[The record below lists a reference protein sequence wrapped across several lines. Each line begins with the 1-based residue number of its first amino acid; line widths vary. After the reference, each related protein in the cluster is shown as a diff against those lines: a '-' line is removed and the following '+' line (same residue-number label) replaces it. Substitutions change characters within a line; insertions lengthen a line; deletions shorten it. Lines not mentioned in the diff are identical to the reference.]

1 MRSTSKQL
9 LNVLTKPCGEAMRIT
24 PKNWRSFQHYKD
36 RNPPWIKLHRGLLN
50 DYSFACLPLASKA
63 LAPCL
68 WLLAAE
74 HDDGIIDASVEEIA
88 FRVRMTNA
96 EVSEGLN
103 ALISKGF
110 FLSDSEVLADCKQVA
125 TLEIETETYSKETE
139 TYRKE
144 GEAKKLIS
152 SKKPRVTSSA
162 EFDKFW
168 MVYPRKV
175 NKGLAMKAWE
185 KAASKAAPAL
195 IIAAVEAWKVSVD
208 FPDPDFIPHA
218 SSWLNGERW
227 TDELS
232 DRKQVVTQ
240 AEREAFMA
248 EHRRK
253 MMELSNG
260 SGIEPVG
267 SGSLNLHEDD
277 STRSEIPWI

>member
-1 MRSTSKQL
+1 MSIMTIKVKDW
-9 LNVLTKPCGEAMRIT
+9 NK
-24 PKNWRSFQHYKD
+24 FQHFKD
-36 RNPPWIKLHRGLLN
+36 RKPPWIKLYRDLL
-50 DYSFACLPLASKA
+50 DDLEWHELDPVAAKA
-63 LAPCL
+63 LVAI
-68 WLLAAE
+68 WLIASE
-74 HDDGIIDASVEEIA
+74 SDGELPEMKKLA
-88 FRVRMTNA
+88 FRLRVTEKQA
-96 EVSEGLN
+96 ISIVSQLDHWLIQDDIN
-103 ALISKGF
+103 LISDRYQ
-110 FLSDSEVLADCKQVA
+110 SDS
-125 TLEIETETYSKETE
+125 LEIETYSKETE

-195 IIAAVEAWKVSVD
+195 IIAAVEAWKVSKD
-208 FPDPDFIPHA
+208 FPDDEFIPHA

-253 MMELSNG
+253 MMELNNG

>member
-1 MRSTSKQL
+1 
-9 LNVLTKPCGEAMRIT
+9 
-24 PKNWRSFQHYKD
+24 
-36 RNPPWIKLHRGLLN
+36 
-50 DYSFACLPLASKA
+50 
-63 LAPCL
+63 L

-74 HDDGIIDASVEEIA
+74 HDEGIIDASVEEIA

-110 FLSDSEVLADCKQVA
+110 FVSDSEVLADCEQVA
-125 TLEIETETYSKETE
+125 TLEIEKETYIKETE

-168 MVYPRKV
+168 VVYPRKV

-195 IIAAVEAWKVSVD
+195 IIAAVEAWKVSKD
-208 FPDPDFIPHA
+208 FPDDEFIPHA

-253 MMELSNG
+253 MMELSND
-260 SGIEPVG
+260 GIEPVG
-267 SGSLNLHEDD
+267 SGSPDLYEND
-277 STRSEIPWI
+277 SDRPQIPWV

>member
-1 MRSTSKQL
+1 
-9 LNVLTKPCGEAMRIT
+9 MRIT

-74 HDDGIIDASVEEIA
+74 HDEGIIDASVEEIA

-103 ALISKGF
+103 ALINKGF
-110 FLSDSEVLADCKQVA
+110 FVSDSEMLADCKQVA
-125 TLEIETETYSKETE
+125 TLEIEKEREKETD
-139 TYRKE
+139 T
-144 GEAKKLIS
+144 KKLIS
-152 SKKPRVTSSA
+152 SKKPRLTSSA

-168 MVYPRKV
+168 VVYPRKV

-195 IIAAVEAWKVSVD
+195 IIAAVEAWKVSKD
-208 FPDPDFIPHA
+208 FPDPDFIPHP

-227 TDELS
+227 SDELS
-232 DRKQVVTQ
+232 DKKQVVTV

-253 MMELSNG
+253 MMELSNDR
-260 SGIEPVG
+260 IEPVG

-277 STRSEIPWI
+277 SVGSEIPWI

>member
-1 MRSTSKQL
+1 MTIKVKDW
-9 LNVLTKPCGEAMRIT
+9 NK
-24 PKNWRSFQHYKD
+24 FQHFKD
-36 RNPPWIKLHRGLLN
+36 RKPPWIKLYRDLL
-50 DYSFACLPLASKA
+50 DDLEWHELDPVAAKA
-63 LAPCL
+63 LVAI
-68 WLLAAE
+68 WLIASE
-74 HDDGIIDASVEEIA
+74 SDGELPEMKKLA
-88 FRVRMTNA
+88 FRLRVTEKQA
-96 EVSEGLN
+96 ISIVSQLDHWLIQDDIN
-103 ALISKGF
+103 LISDRYQ
-110 FLSDSEVLADCKQVA
+110 SDS
-125 TLEIETETYSKETE
+125 LEIETETYSKETE

-208 FPDPDFIPHA
+208 FPDPDFIPHP

-227 TDELS
+227 SDELS
-232 DRKQVVTQ
+232 DKKQVVTQ

-253 MMELSNG
+253 MMELSND
-260 SGIEPVG
+260 GIEPVG

>member
-1 MRSTSKQL
+1 MSIMTIKVKDW
-9 LNVLTKPCGEAMRIT
+9 NK
-24 PKNWRSFQHYKD
+24 FQHFKD
-36 RNPPWIKLHRGLLN
+36 RKPPWIKLYRDLL
-50 DYSFACLPLASKA
+50 DDLEWHELDPLAAKA
-63 LAPCL
+63 LVAI
-68 WLLAAE
+68 WLIASE
-74 HDDGIIDASVEEIA
+74 NDGELPEMKKLA
-88 FRVRMTNA
+88 FRLRVTEKQA
-96 EVSEGLN
+96 ISIVSQLDHWLIQDDIN
-103 ALISKGF
+103 LISDRYQ
-110 FLSDSEVLADCKQVA
+110 SDS
-125 TLEIETETYSKETE
+125 LEIETETYSKETE

-195 IIAAVEAWKVSVD
+195 IIAAVEAWKVSKD
-208 FPDPDFIPHA
+208 FPDPDFIPHP

-227 TDELS
+227 SDELS
-232 DRKQVVTQ
+232 DKKQVVTA

-253 MMELSNG
+253 MMELSNEQR
-260 SGIEPVG
+260 IEPVG

-277 STRSEIPWI
+277 STGSEIPWI